1 MEIYVLVKQVPDPE
15 AIIKVKSDSELEIEN
30 KYFTNFF
37 DEIAIEAGLKLK
49 EKFSGKVTVLT
60 VDNKKVDAL
69 RRGIAMGADDAIQIT
84 DPGLEGSDQFAIA
97 KALAAYLKDKPF
109 DLILAGRQAMD
120 DDAGI
125 VGPAVAE
132 LLGIPHVNTIIGLE
146 VDDPKK
152 EVNPVRNSSGALNP
166 AGIILKSNPAT
177 EQRGIISNG
186 VKVIREVEGGK
197 EILSC
202 SLPALFTCQKG
213 LNNPRIPQVMNVMKA
228 MKAQIKKLDLA
239 ALGLSAADAGGQAA
253 KIKIQKYLPP
263 PKRPPVKM
271 IKEDFPENVKALVKL
286 LKEEAKVI

>member
-1 MEIYVLVKQVPDPE
+1 VVGVWLFTEWEVEVEIYVLVKQVPDPE
-15 AIIKVKSDSELEIEN
+15 AIIKVKSNSELEIEN

-37 DEIAIEAGLKLK
+37 DEIAIEAGLKLR
-49 EKFSGKVTVLT
+49 EKFGGKVTALT
-60 VDNKKVDAL
+60 VDPKKVDAL
-69 RRGIAMGADDAIQIT
+69 RRGIAMGADDAVQIT
-84 DPGLEGSDQFAIA
+84 EPALESSDQFAVA
-97 KALAAYLKDKPF
+97 KALAAYLKNKPF

-146 VDDPKK
+146 IDDPKK
-152 EVNPVRNSSGALNP
+152 EV
-166 AGIILKSNPAT
+166 
-177 EQRGIISNG
+177 
-186 VKVIREVEGGK
+186 KVSREVEGGK

-228 MKAQIKKLDLA
+228 MKAQIKKMDLA
-239 ALGLSAADAGGQAA
+239 SIGLNPADVGTQAA
-253 KIKIQKYLPP
+253 KIRVQKYSPP

-271 IKEDFPENVKALVKL
+271 IKDDFPQNVKTLVKL
-286 LKEEAKVI
+286 LREEAKVI

>member
-1 MEIYVLVKQVPDPE
+1 MAAVAVGGDSDLLEVEMEIYVLVKQVPDPE

-37 DEIAIEAGLKLK
+37 DEIAVEAGLKMR
-49 EKFSGKVTVLT
+49 EKFGGKVTVLT

-84 DPGLEGSDQFAIA
+84 DPTLEGSDQFAIA

-109 DLILAGRQAMD
+109 DLILTGRQAMD

-132 LLGIPHVNTIIGLE
+132 LLGIPYVNMIIGLE
-146 VDDPKK
+146 MDDPKK
-152 EVNPVRNSSGALNP
+152 EL
-166 AGIILKSNPAT
+166 
-177 EQRGIISNG
+177 
-186 VKVIREVEGGK
+186 KVIREVEAGK

-202 SLPALFTCQKG
+202 TLPALFTCQKG

-239 ALGLSAADAGGQAA
+239 AIGLSAAETGRQAA
-253 KIKIQKYLPP
+253 KMKVQKYLPP
-263 PKRPPVKM
+263 PKRPPVRM
-271 IKEDFPENVKALVKL
+271 IKEDFPENVKILVKL
-286 LKEEAKVI
+286 LREESKVI

>member
-132 LLGIPHVNTIIGLE
+132 LLGIPHVNVITGLE

-152 EVNPVRNSSGALNP
+152 E
-166 AGIILKSNPAT
+166 
-177 EQRGIISNG
+177 

>member
-15 AIIKVKSDSELEIEN
+15 AIVKVKSDTELEIEN

-37 DEIAIEAGLKLK
+37 DEIAIEAGLKLN
-49 EKFSGKVTVLT
+49 EKFKGKVTVLT
-60 VDNKKVDAL
+60 ADNRKVDAL
-69 RRGIAMGADDAIQIT
+69 RRGIAMGADEAIQIT
-84 DPGLEGSDQFAIA
+84 DSALEGSDLFGIA
-97 KALAAYLKDKPF
+97 RALAGYIKDKSF

-132 LLGIPHVNTIIGLE
+132 ILRIPHVNSIVGLE
-146 VDDPKK
+146 VDDQKK
-152 EVNPVRNSSGALNP
+152 EA
-166 AGIILKSNPAT
+166 
-177 EQRGIISNG
+177 
-186 VKVIREVEGGK
+186 KVVREVENGK
-197 EILSC
+197 EILTC

-228 MKAQIKKLDLA
+228 MKAQIKKVDLA
-239 ALGLSAADAGGQAA
+239 TLGLSAADVGGQAA
-253 KIKIQKYLPP
+253 KIKVLRYLAP

-271 IKEDFPENVKALVKL
+271 IKDDFPENVKVLVKL

>member
-37 DEIAIEAGLKLK
+37 DDIAVEAGLKLR
-49 EKFSGKVTVLT
+49 EKFGGKVTVLT

-84 DPGLEGSDQFAIA
+84 DPLLEVSDQFAVA

-132 LLGIPHVNTIIGLE
+132 ALGIPHVSTILGLE
-146 VDDPKK
+146 VVDPKQ
-152 EVNPVRNSSGALNP
+152 E
-166 AGIILKSNPAT
+166 
-177 EQRGIISNG
+177 

-228 MKAQIKKLDLA
+228 MKAQMKKVDLA
-239 ALGLSAADAGGQAA
+239 TLGLNAADAGSQAA
-253 KIKIQKYLPP
+253 KMKVRKYLPP
-263 PKRPPVKM
+263 PKRPPIRM
-271 IKEDFPENVKALVKL
+271 IKEDFPENVKTLVKL